1 VRRIRYQVAASLD
14 GYIAGPSG
22 EADWIIMD
30 PDIDFAALF
39 NQFDTFLM
47 GRGTFESM
55 ARQGGNPATPG
66 TKTLVFSRTLRQQD
80 HPHVTI
86 VADDLEKTL
95 AALRKMPGKD
105 IWLFGGGSL
114 FRSLLE
120 LRLVDTVELAIIPVL
135 LGGGIPLLPP
145 PASQVKLKLT
155 GHRLYKK
162 TGIVLLE
169 YTIDY
174 ARQRKAKPKS
184 SHP

>member
-1 VRRIRYQVAASLD
+1 MRLVRFGGAMSLD
-14 GYIAGPSG
+14 GYIAGPNG
-22 EADWIIMD
+22 EYDWIVMD

-47 GRGTFESM
+47 GRGTYEM
-55 ARQGGNPATPG
+55 MVRQQGSGATPG
-66 TKTLVFSRTLRQQD
+66 ATTVVFSRTLRQQD
-80 HPHVTI
+80 HPDVTI
-86 VADDLEKTL
+86 VADNLEKTL
-95 AALRKMPGKD
+95 TALRKKPGKD
-105 IWLFGGGSL
+105 IWLFGGGTL

-120 LRLVDTVELAIIPVL
+120 LRLVDTVEIAVIPVL

-174 ARQRKAKPKS
+174 ARRKAKPKS
-184 SHP
+184 SHT